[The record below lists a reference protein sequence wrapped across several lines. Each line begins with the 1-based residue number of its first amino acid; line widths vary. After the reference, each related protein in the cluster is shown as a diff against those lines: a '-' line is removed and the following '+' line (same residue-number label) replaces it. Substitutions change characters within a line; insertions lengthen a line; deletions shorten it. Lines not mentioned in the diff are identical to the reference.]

1 MHMPEKMQGS
11 PQPAARQNSSPD
23 AAASVKV
30 ATADSK
36 NGAEARTSLAD
47 TFRAVDRYTW
57 LVGLALF
64 VMPLVYALY
73 TGEVWEDF
81 FITFRFSHNL
91 AQGNGLVFQPGERV
105 YGFTSAINTLVPA
118 FFDWLS
124 GARGYEFP
132 LWAYRIVSAAAFAAA
147 GMILTTLLRRES
159 GPGDAAPWIFALLL
173 AFDLKAVA
181 FSANGQEAAF
191 MLLFLAMGF
200 VALFRGPVEN
210 WRLLG
215 VSGGGLLLTRPDG
228 CVYAAILA
236 VAGLLFGTAPA
247 RKQLPALAKAAALCA
262 VIYLPWFLTAWSYFG
277 TPVPHTVVAKSV
289 SRPGSPTDVTL
300 VRQVLAGAIEAASL
314 TPAPVYAS
322 ASDWPLWANVLC
334 LGTGLVGLGYWL
346 VPSADRLG
354 RMASFIYLLGCLYIS
369 LYAATSYNGAPF
381 PWYLPAV
388 NFFALVV
395 LARAPATL
403 LAKWE
408 QARSVPA
415 LDRLVG
421 AGLVAGMA
429 GIFLLGCRQIQV
441 HQREIEWG
449 VRARVGRWLAD
460 HVAPSETVY
469 SESLGYF
476 GYFGQCHMLDWPGL
490 VTPRVVETRR
500 RGNNNFIAAL
510 MALQPDYAVLRPNEK
525 AVAMQYPEIG
535 LYYDEVETVRTA
547 HGLSAYASMYGVG
560 YLKNDETFAIMKR
573 NPKPRPVRPGAN
585 TPSPSPGVRSS
596 TGQ

>member
-1 MHMPEKMQGS
+1 VK
-11 PQPAARQNSSPD
+11 D
-23 AAASVKV
+23 AAASG
-30 ATADSK
+30 TAVTIALKD
-36 NGAEARTSLAD
+36 GAAAPTPSPSG
-47 TFRAVDRYTW
+47 FRAVDRYTW

-64 VMPLVYALY
+64 LMPLGYALY

-91 AQGNGLVFQPGERV
+91 AQGSGLVFQPGERV
-105 YGFTSAINTLVPA
+105 YGFTSAINTLMPA

-132 LWAYRIVSAAAFAAA
+132 LWAYRLVSAAAFAAA
-147 GMILTTLLRRES
+147 GMIVTTLLRRQS

-181 FSANGQEAAF
+181 FSSNGQEAAF
-191 MLLFLAMGF
+191 MLLFLAIGF
-200 VALFRGPVEN
+200 VGVYRGPTEN
-210 WRLLG
+210 WQLLG

-228 CVYAAILA
+228 CVYAAFLA

-247 RKQLPALAKAAALCA
+247 RKQLPGLAKAAALCA

-289 SRPGSPTDVTL
+289 SRPGAPTDITL
-300 VRQVLAGAIEAASL
+300 VKQVLAGVLEASSL

-322 ASDWPLWANVLC
+322 VKDWPLWANALC
-334 LGTGLVGLGYWL
+334 LAIGLLGTTYWL
-346 VPSADRLG
+346 IPSPDRLG
-354 RMASFIYLLGCLYIS
+354 RMASFVYLLGCLYIS

-388 NFFALVV
+388 NFFALIV

-403 LAKWE
+403 AVKWE
-408 QARSVPA
+408 SARSVPA
-415 LDRLVG
+415 LDRLIG
-421 AGLVAGMA
+421 AAFVAGTA

-441 HQREIEWG
+441 HQRVIEWG
-449 VRARVGRWLAD
+449 VRAPVGRWLAE
-460 HVAPSETVY
+460 HVSPSETVY

-490 VTPRVVETRR
+490 VSPRVVETRR
-500 RGNNNFIAAL
+500 RGNNNLVSAMIAL
-510 MALQPDYAVLRPNEK
+510 RPDWAVLRSHERDV
-525 AVAMQYPEIG
+525 AVKYPEIA
-535 LYYDEVETVRTA
+535 LNYDEVEAVSA
-547 HGLSAYASMYGVG
+547 PNGLSAYASMHGVG
-560 YLKNDETFAIMKR
+560 YLKKDESFVILKR
-573 NPKPRPVRPGAN
+573 NPKPRAGRPDGGV
-585 TPSPSPGVRSS
+585 PSAGPDAASSPGQRPAAPTSLPNR
-596 TGQ
+596 